1 MKKLMTMCAV
11 VVMIL
16 AISSVAQATPEWKT
30 ISFTGTDMFN
40 YTTSVAPR
48 ADQDAPRR
56 LRDYDGAPDY
66 TMTQQLQSDGDT
78 YLNSGNGINDFAEW
92 ASTNLSGYGFSYF
105 NLSGYTSPPGG
116 WGQEYQA
123 VPDQDN
129 GLFGTD
135 SWRNQTVNGV
145 AVTSGMGTTNTWWD
159 GGIVKANQVWNPD
172 NYAFPVWRAPV
183 GTQLTMANAAD
194 YTFSVEVLMENPD
207 TAYELDGT
215 LRVWFGGLN
224 FPQEYEGSSQEVAGI
239 VLIPEPA
246 TLCLLG
252 LGGLLLRRKRRA

>member
-1 MKKLMTMCAV
+1 MKTKLMTICLAV
-11 VVMIL
+11 TVIL
-16 AISSVAQATPEWKT
+16 AVSGMAQATPEWKT

-40 YTTSVAPR
+40 YTTSVALR

-56 LRDYDGAPDY
+56 LRNWDGAPDY
-66 TMTQQLQSDGDT
+66 DLISYLQSDGDVDLDGT
-78 YLNSGNGINDFAEW
+78 NDFAEW
-92 ASTNLSGYGFSYF
+92 ASTDLSSYGFSYF

-116 WGQEYQA
+116 WGQKYQA

-145 AVTSGMGTTNTWWD
+145 AVTSGNGTTNTWWD
-159 GGIVKANQVWNPD
+159 GGIVKANQAWNPD

-183 GTQLTMANAAD
+183 GTQLTMENAAD

-215 LRVWFGGLN
+215 LRVFFGGSN
-224 FPQEYEGSSQEVAGI
+224 FAQEYEGSSQTVAGI

-246 TLCLLG
+246 TVCLLG
-252 LGGLLLRRKRRA
+252 FGALSLLRRKRRA